1 MKRVVIVGGGLSGLA
16 AARGVLDEAGRRGP
30 PPQLSLLEREP
41 HLGGKIRSTRDE
53 GFLCEHGP
61 NGFLDNKPS
70 TLALVR
76 RLGAQA
82 RLLKSNDKARKRF
95 VFTGGALK
103 QLPEDPV
110 SFLLSDLLS
119 IRGKLRLAA
128 EFLLP
133 QGDPRE
139 DETVAAFV
147 RRRLGDEALEKLIDP
162 MSAGIYAGDPSV
174 MSLRSCFPKVAQIE
188 AQFGGLLK
196 GMLAMQKMAKA
207 MGVQGPQGAGPG
219 GVLWSLEEGAGEL
232 VETLARSLPE
242 GALRAGAEAQAL
254 EGRPGGGWRV
264 RADGDWMEADAVVLA
279 TPAYDA
285 ARLLREH
292 DPVLAERLYAI
303 PYVPAAV
310 VCTGFH
316 RKDVAHPLDGFGFLV
331 PSAEGRRI
339 LGSLWSSSIF
349 AGRAPEG
356 QVLLTQIVGGAR
368 NPELVN
374 LGDAELLQVVREE
387 LGWTLGIRAEPC
399 FTKVVRW
406 TRAIPQY
413 VVGHAARLQEIE
425 SRVGGLGGLFLGG
438 NAYYGIGI
446 NDCTAHGAALGPRVV
461 DWLADPSE
469 GSGTAAAVGGGGSG

>member
-1 MKRVVIVGGGLSGLA
+1 MRRVVIVGGGLSGLA
-16 AARGVLDEAGRRGP
+16 AARAVLDETGRRG
-30 PPQLSLLEREP
+30 LTSELTLLERDP
-41 HLGGKIRSTRDE
+41 DLGGKIRSTRDD

-76 RLGAQA
+76 RLGAEA

-95 VFTGGALK
+95 VFTGGELK

-133 QGDPRE
+133 QGDARE

-162 MSAGIYAGDPSV
+162 MSAGIYAGDPNV

-207 MGVQGPQGAGPG
+207 MGVQGPQSAGPG
-219 GVLWSLEEGAGEL
+219 GVLWSLGEGAGEL
-232 VETLARSLPE
+232 IETLARSLPE
-242 GALRAGAEAQAL
+242 GSLCPGAEAEAL
-254 EGRPGGGWRV
+254 ERRPGGGWRV
-264 RADGDWMEADAVVLA
+264 RTTGGELEADAVVLA

-292 DPVLAERLYAI
+292 DPALAERLYAI

-310 VCTGFH
+310 VCTGF
-316 RKDVAHPLDGFGFLV
+316 RREDVAHPLDGFGFLI

-349 AGRAPEG
+349 AGRAPEDR
-356 QVLLTQIVGGAR
+356 VLLTQIVGGAR

-374 LGDAELLQVVREE
+374 LSDEDLLGVVKEE
-387 LGWTLGIRAEPC
+387 LAWTLGIRAAPC
-399 FTKVVRW
+399 FAKVVRW
-406 TRAIPQY
+406 ARAIPQY

-425 SRVGGLGGLFLGG
+425 GRVAALGGLFLGG

-446 NDCTAHGAALGPRVV
+446 NDCTAHGAALGPRVAEL
-461 DWLADPSE
+461 LAAP
-469 GSGTAAAVGGGGSG
+469 GAAAAGGEGVSG